1 MPLSHFPIQTILRK
15 IFAPRRDIGGML
27 HDSMQCKTVCKQ
39 FYNSS
44 LSRHWQEIFE
54 RADLMKNRKYYR
66 KRFAK
71 YPDVV
76 TIPQFCEMLGGIS
89 DKTARK
95 LLRENRVKHY
105 YIRTTFYIPKEWVID
120 YILSADYAK
129 YRSKLRVQV

>member
-1 MPLSHFPIQTILRK
+1 
-15 IFAPRRDIGGML
+15 
-27 HDSMQCKTVCKQ
+27 
-39 FYNSS
+39 
-44 LSRHWQEIFE
+44 
-54 RADLMKNRKYYR
+54 MKNRKHYR

-105 YIRTTFYIPKEWVID
+105 YIRTIFYIPKEWVID
-120 YILSADYAK
+120 YILSAHYAK
-129 YRSKLRVQV
+129 YRLKLRVQV